1 MKTLIWLATLAS
13 IGALAYAFWSWRKR
27 WREHQRGAEE
37 RMAGFLAQ
45 ARPVAPA
52 ADRADPQEKLLLEA
66 AAKAGQAGEP
76 ALSIELYARFLA
88 RFPQSASAAQARA
101 ALESQKQ
108 TLAKA

>member
-13 IGALAYAFWSWRKR
+13 IGALGYAFWSWRHR

-37 RMAGFLAQ
+37 RMASFIAQ
-45 ARPVAPA
+45 ARPAAPA
-52 ADRADPQEKLLLEA
+52 ADPQEKLLLEA
-66 AAKAGQAGEP
+66 AAKAGQAGEA
-76 ALSIELYARFLA
+76 ALSIELYGRFLA
-88 RFPQSASAAQARA
+88 RFPQSASAPQARA